1 MLFLVVVNWLQV
13 LFNSAVTGS
22 LYLLAAVGL
31 TLTYGLTRFPNFAHA
46 EFMALGAYAGYTI
59 AEQLKLGFP
68 YSFIAAFISSAALG
82 AASYLLVFRPL
93 THRGATIIHLMVA
106 SIGLDFFVRHL
117 IKQVWGGEQLSFRMV
132 WPYFDVGPVRITGL
146 WVALILSAIVMV
158 GVMHIV
164 LTRTRLGKA
173 IRASANN
180 PDLAMASGVDVEK
193 IALVVWIVGAALA
206 GVGGLF
212 RAADT
217 RLVPLIGWEI
227 LLPAFAVVILGGIG
241 SFYGALIAAYVIG
254 LAENFGV
261 VFLVMFKLSTDYKF
275 AIAFLILILTLILKP
290 SGFGRL
296 FGEGGKVV

>member
-1 MLFLVVVNWLQV
+1 MINWAQV

-46 EFMALGAYAGYTI
+46 EFMAFGAYAGYAI
-59 AEQLKLGFP
+59 AEQLKLGFQ
-68 YSFIAAFISSAALG
+68 YSILAAFLASAIMG

-93 THRGATIIHLMVA
+93 TRRGATIIHLMVA
-106 SIGLDFFVRHL
+106 SIGLGFFVRHS
-117 IKQVWGGEQLSFRMV
+117 IQEIWGGSPLTFRIT
-132 WPYFDVGPVRITGL
+132 WGYFDVGPIRMTSI
-146 WVALILSAIVMV
+146 WIIMICSALIMALI
-158 GVMHIV
+158 MHFI
-164 LTRTRLGKA
+164 LTKTMMGKA

-180 PDLAMASGVDVEK
+180 PDLAMASGVNVEK
-193 IALVVWIVGAALA
+193 VALVVWMIGAALA

-241 SFYGALIAAYVIG
+241 SFYGALIAAYTLG
-254 LAENFGV
+254 LAENLGV
-261 VFLVMFKLSTDYKF
+261 ILLITLNLSTDYRF
-275 AIAFLILILTLILKP
+275 AIAFIILILTLIFRP
-290 SGFGRL
+290 QGFGKL
-296 FGEGGKVV
+296 FGEAG

>member
-1 MLFLVVVNWLQV
+1 LINWAQV

-46 EFMALGAYAGYTI
+46 EFMAFGAYAGYVV
-59 AEQLKLGFP
+59 AEQLKLGFQ
-68 YSFIAAFISSAALG
+68 YSIPAAFLASAIMG

-93 THRGATIIHLMVA
+93 TQRGATIIHLMVA
-106 SIGLDFFVRHL
+106 SIGLGFFVRHC
-117 IKQVWGGEQLSFRMV
+117 IQEIWGGEPLNFRVV
-132 WPYFDVGPVRITGL
+132 WGYFDVGPIRMTSI
-146 WVALILSAIVMV
+146 WIIMICSALIMALI
-158 GVMHIV
+158 MHFI
-164 LTRTRLGKA
+164 LTKTMMGKA

-180 PDLAMASGVDVEK
+180 PDLAMASGVNVEK
-193 IALVVWIVGAALA
+193 VALVVWMIGAALA

-241 SFYGALIAAYVIG
+241 SFYGAVVAAYTLG
-254 LAENFGV
+254 LAENLGV
-261 VFLVMFKLSTDYKF
+261 VLLITLNLSTDYRF
-275 AIAFLILILTLILKP
+275 AIAFIILILTLIFRP
-290 SGFGRL
+290 QGFGKL
-296 FGEGGKVV
+296 FGEAG